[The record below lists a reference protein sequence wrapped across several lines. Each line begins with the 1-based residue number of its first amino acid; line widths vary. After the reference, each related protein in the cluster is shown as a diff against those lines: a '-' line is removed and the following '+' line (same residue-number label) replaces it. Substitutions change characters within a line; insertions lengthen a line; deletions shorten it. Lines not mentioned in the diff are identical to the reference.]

1 MKASKVVTAV
11 LGTVMALGL
20 MVGTASASDTKTKT
34 YPQSNGTVT
43 TATVVTTQGR
53 GADAGKTIS
62 TVTVTN
68 SKTPKESTTIVYK
81 TDDGVQGEGC
91 PPKALC

>member
-20 MVGTASASDTKTKT
+20 MVGTASADTSTTQSDG
-34 YPQSNGTVT
+34 SIT
-43 TATVVTTQGR
+43 TAKVVKTQGR

-81 TDDGVQGEGC
+81 TDDGVTGENC
-91 PPKALC
+91 PPRTLC

>member
-20 MVGTASASDTKTKT
+20 MVGTASADTSTTQSDG
-34 YPQSNGTVT
+34 SIT
-43 TATVVTTQGR
+43 TAKVVTTQGR

-81 TDDGVQGEGC
+81 TDDGVKGEGF

>member
-20 MVGTASASDTKTKT
+20 MVGTASADTSTTQSDG
-34 YPQSNGTVT
+34 SIT
-43 TATVVTTQGR
+43 TAKVVKTQGR

-91 PPKALC
+91 PPKVLC

>member
-20 MVGTASASDTKTKT
+20 MVGTASASDTSTT
-34 YPQSNGTVT
+34 QSDGSIT
-43 TATVVTTQGR
+43 TAKVVKTQGR

>member
-20 MVGTASASDTKTKT
+20 MVGTASADTSTTQSDG
-34 YPQSNGTVT
+34 SIT
-43 TATVVTTQGR
+43 TAKVVTTQGR

-91 PPKALC
+91 PPKALS

>member
-20 MVGTASASDTKTKT
+20 MVGTASADTSTTQSDG
-34 YPQSNGTVT
+34 SIT
-43 TATVVTTQGR
+43 TAKVVKTQGR

-81 TDDGVQGEGC
+81 TDDGVTGETC
-91 PPKALC
+91 PPRTLC

>member
-20 MVGTASASDTKTKT
+20 MVGTASADTSTTHSDG
-34 YPQSNGTVT
+34 SIT
-43 TATVVTTQGR
+43 TAKVVTTQGR

-81 TDDGVQGEGC
+81 TDDGVTGENC
-91 PPKALC
+91 PPRTLC

>member
-20 MVGTASASDTKTKT
+20 MVGTASADTSTTQSDG
-34 YPQSNGTVT
+34 SIT
-43 TATVVTTQGR
+43 TAKVVTTQGR

-81 TDDGVQGEGC
+81 TDAGVTGENC
-91 PPKALC
+91 PPRTLC

>member
-20 MVGTASASDTKTKT
+20 MVGTASADTSTTQSDG
-34 YPQSNGTVT
+34 SIT
-43 TATVVTTQGR
+43 TAKVVTTQGR

-91 PPKALC
+91 PPRALC

>member
-20 MVGTASASDTKTKT
+20 MVGTASADTSTTQSDG
-34 YPQSNGTVT
+34 SIT
-43 TATVVTTQGR
+43 TAKVVTTQGR

-91 PPKALC
+91 PPKVLC

>member
-20 MVGTASASDTKTKT
+20 MVGTASADTSTTQSDG
-34 YPQSNGTVT
+34 SIT
-43 TATVVTTQGR
+43 TAKVVTTQGR

>member
-20 MVGTASASDTKTKT
+20 MVGTASADTST
-34 YPQSNGTVT
+34 PQSDGSIT
-43 TATVVTTQGR
+43 TAKVVTTQGR

>member
-20 MVGTASASDTKTKT
+20 MVGTASADTSTTQSDG
-34 YPQSNGTVT
+34 SIT
-43 TATVVTTQGR
+43 TAKVVKTQGR

>member
-20 MVGTASASDTKTKT
+20 MVGTASADTSTTQSDG
-34 YPQSNGTVT
+34 SIT
-43 TATVVTTQGR
+43 TAKVVTTQGR

-81 TDDGVQGEGC
+81 TDDGVTGENC
-91 PPKALC
+91 PPRTLC